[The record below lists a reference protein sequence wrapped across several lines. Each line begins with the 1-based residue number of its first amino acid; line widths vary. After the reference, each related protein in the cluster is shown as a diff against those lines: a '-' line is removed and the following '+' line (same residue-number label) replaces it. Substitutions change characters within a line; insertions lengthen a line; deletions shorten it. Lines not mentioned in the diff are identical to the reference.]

1 MMQRGYVLITV
12 LILTLVASMVAFVSV
27 RENLLQERMSGNQQK
42 MINARLA
49 AEHGVADTLLRVRER
64 VAAGDTVEQVVAALP
79 RTVTLSDERGFHIS
93 GGLYAAP
100 RLSFISEGRY
110 QEAVARL
117 KANLNLVIGKYPF
130 NGGVISCEQLTL
142 QGSGK
147 IDSYDPT
154 RGGYDSASNAQS
166 NSKVMVINSGANE
179 NVLDGHAPIG
189 GDVQVN
195 GSLKLT
201 GSSAVSGHVT
211 TTGNLTLSGGKV
223 STGSADVGG
232 NLVLAEASESVAA
245 ITGQGNV
252 AGNVT
257 ASPNATVGALSYGGT
272 LTNQN
277 EWSPLKATKGALV
290 RQPTPAPTLPSQACD
305 PLNLQASTANYAN
318 LTSSG
323 TIEGQHY
330 IPGHPSQKSTYDIT
344 PSGAALFADAAA
356 ASHGG
361 AAPQAGVRPQE
372 VMVMG
377 ESTSAYVLDRLNL
390 NGSTLNIS
398 GGDVTLIVKGDFL
411 MEGGKPSINV
421 ASGSSLT
428 ILVQGQ
434 TNLGSDGAL
443 YVADAGAAANQNKPP
458 LSIYSSNSSANGV
471 VIKGSFGKPDGR
483 AVNSYAA
490 LYAPYTDVNI
500 NAGSSLSGAVR
511 GKTVSVT
518 GGSGLHY
525 DESLDEVN
533 KNKDLRRIQ
542 LASMFDQ
549 LE

>member
-1 MMQRGYVLITV
+1 MFQRGYVLITV
-12 LILTLVASMVAFVSV
+12 LVLTFVASMVVFASI
-27 RENLLQERMSGNQQK
+27 RENQLQERMGGNQQK

-49 AEHGVADTLLRVRER
+49 AEKGIADTLALIKTRL
-64 VAAGDTVEQVVAALP
+64 AAGDDVPAIVIASNREVVGSY
-79 RTVTLSDERGFHIS
+79 TIS
-93 GGLYAAP
+93 QTSYSQP
-100 RLSFISEGRY
+100 RLTFISQGIY
-110 QEAVARL
+110 QDATASL
-117 KANLNLVIGKYPF
+117 KASLNLVIGKYPF
-130 NGGVISCEQLTL
+130 NGGVVSCEQLTL

-232 NLVLAEASESVAA
+232 NLVLAEASREVAA

-257 ASPNATVGALSYGGT
+257 ASPNAKVGALSYGGT
-272 LTNQN
+272 LTNKN
-277 EWSPLKATKGALV
+277 EQSPLTATTGALV
-290 RQPTPAPTLPSQACD
+290 RQPTPAPTLPSQECD

-323 TIEGQHY
+323 TLDGYHY
-330 IPGHPSQKSTYDIT
+330 KQSSYTLT
-344 PSGAALFADAAA
+344 PSGAALFADATAA
-356 ASHGG
+356 NDQG
-361 AAPQAGVRPQE
+361 AEPQTGIRPQE

-377 ESTSAYVLDRLNL
+377 ESTQAYVLDKLSL
-390 NGSTLNIS
+390 QTSTLNIS

-411 MEGGKPSINV
+411 MGGGKPSINV

-434 TNLGSDGAL
+434 THFDSDGAL

-471 VIKGSFGKPDGR
+471 VIEGAFGKPNQV

-490 LYAPYTDVNI
+490 IYAPYTHVDI
-500 NAGSSLSGAVR
+500 KAAGSLSGAVR
-511 GKTVSVT
+511 GKTVSVS
-518 GGSGLHY
+518 GAGGLHY

-533 KNKDLRRIQ
+533 KNKNSRKIV
-542 LASMFDQ
+542 LASVFDRFD
-549 LE
+549 